1 MPAPLPIDEV
11 LPQLVASLR
20 RSPNLVLIAPP
31 GAGKTTRVPSAL
43 LDHGLIGPK
52 ERILML
58 EPRRLAARLS
68 ATRIAE
74 ERGAKLGGEVGY
86 QIRFEDRTS
95 AATRIA
101 IVTEGILTR
110 RIQTDPMLEGVGAVI
125 LDEFHER
132 SVHADLALAFSR
144 EVQEVRPEL
153 KIVVMSA
160 TLDPG
165 PVQAFLG
172 DCPVI
177 ESEGRA
183 YPVELFY
190 LERPDD
196 RFPVELLVSG
206 VRRALRESKTG
217 HVLAFL
223 PGAGEI
229 RRAKEQLDPLVEG
242 VDVTM
247 LYGELDSRDQDRA
260 LAESSRRKVILSTN
274 IAETSLTIRG
284 VETVVDLGL
293 HKLARHDPA
302 RGVDA
307 LEMVR
312 ISARSAAQRTG
323 RAGRTG
329 PGRAYRLWT
338 EKEQRTLAAD
348 DEPEIKRIDLAPLAL
363 EIIRWTSKD
372 PRQFRWFEAPTE
384 AAISRALHLLRALG
398 ALVPDQFRLTPRGE
412 QLARFPLHPRLASLL
427 VAAHAR
433 GIVVD
438 GARLAALAS
447 ERDILRRSKDAAP
460 DHVGASDLLRR
471 AELMDQGHF
480 NLDAGA
486 VRTVRDV
493 ERRLAQTAE
502 SVLGKAKAG
511 EAHEDALLQVILAG
525 FPDRIG
531 KRRGQSDEIVMAGG
545 GSLRL
550 AKESC
555 VREGELLVAIE
566 IDGSARAGGSGLI
579 RIASQVERPWLSELG
594 GLQKKA
600 GARWNLGR
608 EAAEA
613 VIETRFGELV
623 LDERPDPQGSAEVL
637 AALLAEHAEAD
648 LERALPI
655 TDELSNLFNRWAFL
669 RRTAPEL
676 ELPELG
682 PSSRKAH
689 LAELCEGKKSF
700 ADLQRLDLVEALLQR
715 VPHEARRVLDK
726 EAPVDLPIPSGR
738 RAKLRYEPD
747 GPPTLSVRLQEIFGL
762 YETPRIAK
770 GRVPVRME
778 LLAPNQRPVQVTQD
792 LKSFWENTY
801 DEVRKELRRRYPKHQ
816 WPEDPRE
823 GIPTARVRP
832 RR

>member
-1 MPAPLPIDEV
+1 
-11 LPQLVASLR
+11 
-20 RSPNLVLIAPP
+20 
-31 GAGKTTRVPSAL
+31 
-43 LDHGLIGPK
+43 
-52 ERILML
+52 
-58 EPRRLAARLS
+58 
-68 ATRIAE
+68 
-74 ERGAKLGGEVGY
+74 
-86 QIRFEDRTS
+86 
-95 AATRIA
+95 
-101 IVTEGILTR
+101 
-110 RIQTDPMLEGVGAVI
+110 
-125 LDEFHER
+125 
-132 SVHADLALAFSR
+132 
-144 EVQEVRPEL
+144 
-153 KIVVMSA
+153 
-160 TLDPG
+160 
-165 PVQAFLG
+165 
-172 DCPVI
+172 
-177 ESEGRA
+177 
-183 YPVELFY
+183 
-190 LERPDD
+190 
-196 RFPVELLVSG
+196 
-206 VRRALRESKTG
+206 
-217 HVLAFL
+217 
-223 PGAGEI
+223 
-229 RRAKEQLDPLVEG
+229 
-242 VDVTM
+242 
-247 LYGELDSRDQDRA
+247 
-260 LAESSRRKVILSTN
+260 
-274 IAETSLTIRG
+274 
-284 VETVVDLGL
+284 
-293 HKLARHDPA
+293 
-302 RGVDA
+302 
-307 LEMVR
+307 
-312 ISARSAAQRTG
+312 
-323 RAGRTG
+323 
-329 PGRAYRLWT
+329 
-338 EKEQRTLAAD
+338 
-348 DEPEIKRIDLAPLAL
+348 
-363 EIIRWTSKD
+363 
-372 PRQFRWFEAPTE
+372 
-384 AAISRALHLLRALG
+384 
-398 ALVPDQFRLTPRGE
+398 
-412 QLARFPLHPRLASLL
+412 
-427 VAAHAR
+427 
-433 GIVVD
+433 
-438 GARLAALAS
+438 
-447 ERDILRRSKDAAP
+447 
-460 DHVGASDLLRR
+460 
-471 AELMDQGHF
+471 
-480 NLDAGA
+480 
-486 VRTVRDV
+486 
-493 ERRLAQTAE
+493 LAQTAE

>member
-132 SVHADLALAFSR
+132 SVHADLALAFLR

-384 AAISRALHLLRALG
+384 AAISRA
-398 ALVPDQFRLTPRGE
+398 PP
-412 QLARFPLHPRLASLL
+412 L
-427 VAAHAR
+427 VAR
-433 GIVVD
+433 LGGF
-438 GARLAALAS
+438 GARSVSPHAQ
-447 ERDILRRSKDAAP
+447 
-460 DHVGASDLLRR
+460 RR
-471 AELMDQGHF
+471 A
-480 NLDAGA
+480 AGP
-486 VRTVRDV
+486 
-493 ERRLAQTAE
+493 L
-502 SVLGKAKAG
+502 
-511 EAHEDALLQVILAG
+511 
-525 FPDRIG
+525 
-531 KRRGQSDEIVMAGG
+531 
-545 GSLRL
+545 
-550 AKESC
+550 
-555 VREGELLVAIE
+555 
-566 IDGSARAGGSGLI
+566 SA
-579 RIASQVERPWLSELG
+579 P
-594 GLQKKA
+594 
-600 GARWNLGR
+600 
-608 EAAEA
+608 
-613 VIETRFGELV
+613 
-623 LDERPDPQGSAEVL
+623 
-637 AALLAEHAEAD
+637 
-648 LERALPI
+648 
-655 TDELSNLFNRWAFL
+655 
-669 RRTAPEL
+669 
-676 ELPELG
+676 
-682 PSSRKAH
+682 
-689 LAELCEGKKSF
+689 
-700 ADLQRLDLVEALLQR
+700 
-715 VPHEARRVLDK
+715 
-726 EAPVDLPIPSGR
+726 
-738 RAKLRYEPD
+738 
-747 GPPTLSVRLQEIFGL
+747 
-762 YETPRIAK
+762 
-770 GRVPVRME
+770 
-778 LLAPNQRPVQVTQD
+778 
-792 LKSFWENTY
+792 
-801 DEVRKELRRRYPKHQ
+801 
-816 WPEDPRE
+816 
-823 GIPTARVRP
+823 PTAREPVGRGPRP
-832 RR
+832 RDRGRRRAPGGLGLGAGYLAKVQRRGPGSRGGLGSVAPGRADGSRPLQPGRGCGAHRAGRGASFGPDRRVGARQGQGR

>member
-11 LPQLVASLR
+11 LPQVVAALR

-43 LDHGLIGPK
+43 LDHGLVGPK
-52 ERILML
+52 ERIVML

-74 ERGAKLGGEVGY
+74 ERGVKLGGEVGY

-95 AATRIA
+95 AATRIV

-110 RIQTDPMLEGVGAVI
+110 RLQSDPMLEGVGAVI

-132 SVHADLALAFSR
+132 SVHADLALAFLR
-144 EVQEVRPEL
+144 EVQEARPEL

-165 PVQAFLG
+165 PVQAFLQN
-172 DCPVI
+172 CPVI

-183 YPVELFY
+183 FPVELSY

-196 RFPVELLVSG
+196 RYPVDLLVSG
-206 VRRALRESKTG
+206 VRRALRESPKG

-229 RRAKEQLDPLVEG
+229 RRAKELLDPLVEG

-247 LYGELDSRDQDRA
+247 LYGELDSAAQDRA
-260 LAESSRRKVILSTN
+260 LAESNRRKVILSTN
-274 IAETSLTIRG
+274 LAETSLTIRG

-307 LEMVR
+307 LELVR

-338 EKEQRTLAAD
+338 EKEQRSLAAD
-348 DEPEIKRIDLAPLAL
+348 DEPEIKRIDLAPLLL
-363 EIIRWTSKD
+363 EIIRWTSND
-372 PRQFRWFEAPTE
+372 PRKFRWFEAPSE
-384 AAISRALHLLRALG
+384 AAMARAIGLLRALG
-398 ALVPDQFRLTPRGE
+398 ALQPGQFRLTPRGE

-447 ERDILRRSKDAAP
+447 ERDVVRRSRDVIS
-460 DHVGASDLLRR
+460 DHVGASDLLWR
-471 AELMDQGHF
+471 AELMEQGHSL
-480 NLDAGA
+480 LDSGA

-493 ERRLAQTAE
+493 ERRLAATAE
-502 SVLGKAKAG
+502 SVLGKAKVQ
-511 EAHEDALLQVILAG
+511 EATEAALLQVILAG

-531 KRRGQSDEIVMAGG
+531 KRRGKGEEIVMAGG
-545 GSLRL
+545 GSLRM

-555 VREGELLVAIE
+555 VKEGELLVAVE
-566 IDGSARAGGSGLI
+566 IDGTARAGGGGLI
-579 RIASQVERPWLSELG
+579 RIASQVERPWLEELG
-594 GLQKKA
+594 GLEKRH
-600 GARWNLGR
+600 GARWNLQR

-613 VIETRFGELV
+613 VIETRFFELV
-623 LDERPDPQGSAEVL
+623 LDERPDPKGSPEVL
-637 AALLAEHAEAD
+637 SAVLFEQAAAD
-648 LERALPI
+648 LDRALPI
-655 TDELSNLFNRWAFL
+655 TDELANLFHRWSFL
-669 RRTAPEL
+669 CRAAPEL
-676 ELPELG
+676 ELPTLG
-682 PSSRKAH
+682 PDSRRAH
-689 LAELCEGKKSF
+689 LLELVSGWKSF
-700 ADLQRLDLVEALLQR
+700 AELQRLDLVEALLQR
-715 VPHEARRVLDK
+715 VPHEARRALDK

-747 GPPTLSVRLQEIFGL
+747 GPPTLSVRLQEVFGL

-801 DEVRKELRRRYPKHQ
+801 EEVRKELRRRYPKHQ
-816 WPEDPRE
+816 WPEDPKE
-823 GIPTARVRP
+823 GIPSARVRP